1 MSRSFSVFLSWHS
14 SFCHLKHTVRNAGA
28 VISVT
33 NWHSN
38 MTWLASCFLRW
49 HGLTLLKSVYFAVS
63 PQVLHD
69 FCFPA
74 YFCVLHVCMWIW
86 TSEVSFRCLPQ
97 LCPPYF
103 WDRIS
108 LNWSSLYWLDWIA
121 SELQGCTFL
130 HFWALR
136 GEAGASASGFYV
148 GPGVQ
153 TRVHALCISSKH
165 YMERVISSLELRVFL
180 QKKE

>member
-28 VISVT
+28 IISVT
-33 NWHSN
+33 NWNSN
-38 MTWLASCFLRW
+38 ITWLASCSLRW
-49 HGLTLLKSVYFAVS
+49 HGLNLLKSVYFAVS

-69 FCFPA
+69 FCFPV

-103 WDRIS
+103 LRQV
-108 LNWSSLYWLDWIA
+108 LTELELTLLAGLD
-121 SELQGCTFL
+121 SQ
-130 HFWALR
+130 WAL
-136 GEAGASASGFYV
+136 GMHLSPLLSAERRS
-148 GPGVQ
+148 
-153 TRVHALCISSKH
+153 RCLCIRLLCGSWGPNSCSRAM
-165 YMERVISSLELRVFL
+165 YT
-180 QKKE
+180 